1 MDSRVSL
8 NVELMQ
14 TSLRCIQTDI
24 KHATRDKTPMPIQL
38 ASDLTNVVSGLLN
51 EIADIQRD
59 IASIKHALSKR

>member
-24 KHATRDKTPMPIQL
+24 NHAKRDRTPLPIQL
-38 ASDLTNVVSGLLN
+38 ASDLTNVVSGMLN
-51 EIADIQRD
+51 EIGDIQRE